1 MMEHATGVIGGVDC
15 HSRTH
20 HAVALDDRGRRLG
33 DAEFPATA
41 RGYRA
46 LHGWL
51 ASFGEIAAVGAES
64 TSAYGAGL
72 TRWLTSNGVR
82 VLEVNQPHKHLRSR
96 RGKSDAID
104 AEAAARKVLAGEVQV
119 IPKDTTGVVESI
131 RQLRVAREGAL
142 KARSAALCQLGD
154 LLVTAAPELREALP
168 RKTLLGQARLCAKL
182 RPDGRRLSEPLQ
194 AAKFALRSLA
204 RRIADLDEEIKEL
217 DEKLREL
224 VRQTAPRTIE
234 LLGVG
239 IQHTGQLLVTA
250 GQNIDRLRSEAAFAH
265 LCAAAP
271 IPASSGL
278 TQRHR
283 LNPGGDRT
291 ANRTLHM
298 IAVVRLRYCERT
310 RAYAARRTR
319 EGLSKREVIRCLKRY
334 IARELYHSLCA
345 DLGRSPA
352 PGALDAV

>member
-1 MMEHATGVIGGVDC
+1 MMEQATGVIGGVDC

-20 HAVALDDRGRRLG
+20 HAVVLDYRGRQLG

-41 RGYRA
+41 VGYRA
-46 LHGWL
+46 LHRWM
-51 ASFGEIAAVGAES
+51 ASFGEIQAVGAES
-64 TSAYGAGL
+64 TSAYGAAL

-96 RGKSDAID
+96 KGKSDPID
-104 AEAAARKVLAGEVQV
+104 AEAAARRVLAGEVRV

-154 LLVTAAPELREALP
+154 LLVTAPPELRESLT
-168 RKTLLGQARLCAKL
+168 RKTLKGQARLCAKL
-182 RPDGRRLSEPLQ
+182 RPDVRRLSQPLQ

-204 RRIADLDEEIKEL
+204 RRVADLDEEIDQLDQEL
-217 DEKLREL
+217 RTL
-224 VRQTAPRTIE
+224 VRQAAPRTTE

-239 IQHTGQLLVTA
+239 IQHAGQLLVTA
-250 GQNIDRLRSEAAFAH
+250 GENIERLRSEAAFAH

-271 IPASSGL
+271 ISASSGL

-283 LNPGGDRT
+283 LNPGGDRS

-310 RAYAARRTR
+310 RAYAVRRTR

-345 DLGRSPA
+345 DLGRISPA
-352 PGALDAV
+352 KALDAV